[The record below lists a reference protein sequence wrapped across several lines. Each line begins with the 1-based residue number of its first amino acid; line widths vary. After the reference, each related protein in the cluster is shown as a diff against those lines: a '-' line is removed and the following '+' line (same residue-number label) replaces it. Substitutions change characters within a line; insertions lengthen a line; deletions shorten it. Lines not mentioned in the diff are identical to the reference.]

1 MKSTSKTTLFM
12 VTMMF
17 FVSSLIPSAAYAQ
30 KAVFSKCSLEHN
42 VKDEKS
48 GHKKMVCHF
57 TAEFTGMKQHDARIF
72 IEIESPKG
80 QIHEYSDEDDYG
92 GSSCF
97 SYPVRKSKDFKN
109 KYKTDDYSLKD
120 KIIWMW
126 NSDIHPKKGKHTYYV
141 RLVAYDAQTG
151 EVVGRSEYM
160 SFTMTG
166 K

>member
-1 MKSTSKTTLFM
+1 MKNTSRITLLL

-17 FVSSLIPSAAYAQ
+17 FFSSLIPNATYAQ
-30 KAVFSKCSLEHN
+30 KATFSNCSLEHN

-57 TAEFTGMKQHDARIF
+57 TAEFTGMKQHDAQIYM
-72 IEIESPKG
+72 EIESPKG
-80 QIHEYSDEDDYG
+80 EIHEYLDDDYG
-92 GSSCF
+92 GESRLRL
-97 SYPVRKSKDFKN
+97 PVRKLKEFKN
-109 KYKTDDYSLKD
+109 KNKTDSFSLKN

-141 RLVAYDAQTG
+141 RLVAYDANTYEEIG
-151 EVVGRSEYM
+151 TSEYM
-160 SFTMTG
+160 KFTMTG

>member
-1 MKSTSKTTLFM
+1 MKNTSKITLFM

-30 KAVFSKCSLEHN
+30 KAVFSNCSLEHN
-42 VKDEKS
+42 VKDEKT

-57 TAEFTGMKQHDARIF
+57 TAEFTGMNQHDAQIYM
-72 IEIESPKG
+72 EIESPKG
-80 QIHEYSDEDDYG
+80 QIHEYLDDDYG
-92 GSSCF
+92 GSGRLRL
-97 SYPVRKSKDFKN
+97 PVRKLKEFKN
-109 KYKTDDYSLKD
+109 KYKTNDYSLKN

-141 RLVAYDAQTG
+141 RLVAYDAKTYE
-151 EVVGRSEYM
+151 EVGSSEYM

-166 K
+166 E